1 LQATKHIT
9 SKGKATR
16 TALALSVNFSRTNME
31 SNLKSPHG
39 KIVGILLDNGGVA
52 AFDFVEQE
60 GGSIYKLNGEF
71 ESSPKADV
79 SGNFILVDATGTK
92 WAAGDVELY
101 TFTGMSGARP
111 YEN

>member
-16 TALALSVNFSRTNME
+16 TALALSVNFSRANME

-71 ESSPKADV
+71 ESSPKAV
-79 SGNFILVDATGTK
+79 VFRILCHFFILCKTEMTHDQTNLRYGSRTASP
-92 WAAGDVELY
+92 A
-101 TFTGMSGARP
+101 
-111 YEN
+111 

>member
-1 LQATKHIT
+1 
-9 SKGKATR
+9 
-16 TALALSVNFSRTNME
+16 ME

-39 KIVGILLDNGGVA
+39 KIVGVLLDNGEIA

-60 GGSIYKLNGEF
+60 GGSIYKLEGEF

-79 SGNFILVDATGTK
+79 SGNFILVDVTGTK